1 MYRTHRHPL
10 RDQAN
15 IGHMNDYFPFQ
26 VPASPFLPRR
36 ICGPAATSGASFN
49 LPHLNDEMANAL
61 RRITPGI
68 GHARG
73 AVELDSER
81 RTQTLPVVGPNRWI
95 LNRGGVG
102 ADRSLRGADRPLRRC

>member
-1 MYRTHRHPL
+1 MPPPGPSVADRAEAY
-10 RDQAN
+10 
-15 IGHMNDYFPFQ
+15 
-26 VPASPFLPRR
+26 LPCQGV
-36 ICGPAATSGASFN
+36 ISGPAANLRRSFDH
-49 LPHLNDEMANAL
+49 PHLGDEIGDAL

-95 LNRGGVG
+95 LNCGGVG